1 MAVAKNSLSQ
11 KYINW
16 VWAFILIDYG
26 DRQLCGDV
34 LCKKEKW
41 QTDLVQLYK
50 RLETE
55 QSRICRFENQR

>member
-34 LCKKEKW
+34 LCKKRKVV
-41 QTDLVQLYK
+41 D
-50 RLETE
+50 
-55 QSRICRFENQR
+55 